1 MGNSDK
7 TDKPAEDKIEAEAPK
22 IDEIH
27 DAVIIEDIP
36 PEGDTPA
43 DSDADVERD
52 NSVEADARDEEISES
67 EQADEALDPETDVDD
82 ETSDLQEGS
91 DDASDS
97 ASEEIV
103 EETSAQAPAPVAT
116 SGDEP
121 RKGGFVPLLI
131 GGVIAGAIG
140 FGVAVY
146 FGDQLGLGANY
157 DEDLAV
163 LRQQIGDQDDLIA
176 KLQSNQAKIGET
188 ANAAR
193 ESASGVAGL
202 SETANAL
209 GARVEEVADQVATLT
224 QRLTDIEK
232 RPLNEGLSAAA
243 IAAYERE
250 VEELKELVAAQKAE
264 AAELKDNAALSAQ
277 AALARSAVTRIVAAL
292 DSGASYR
299 AAIVDYGSATGK
311 TVPDVLEAHADDGV
325 ITMAALLDAYPD
337 HARAALAQARAEKV
351 DEGKGNKLG
360 EFLKSHLGA
369 RSVEPK
375 EGTDT
380 DAILSRVE
388 AAMREG
394 RLADGLAELD
404 TLAEGPKSVMAEWRA
419 SAEIR
424 LAATTAAEELAQS
437 LNSN

>member
-36 PEGDTPA
+36 PEGVDLPDEETDAGVEDDAPVEMDEPSDDSGDNVADPDT
-43 DSDADVERD
+43 EIEEE
-52 NSVEADARDEEISES
+52 SVEEPAE
-67 EQADEALDPETDVDD
+67 DV
-82 ETSDLQEGS
+82 S
-91 DDASDS
+91 
-97 ASEEIV
+97 V
-103 EETSAQAPAPVAT
+103 PVSNT
-116 SGDEP
+116 PTTPVDEP
-121 RKGGFVPLLI
+121 RKGGVVPLVI

-157 DEDLAV
+157 DEDLAS

-188 ANAAR
+188 ANAAH
-193 ESASGVAGL
+193 EATLGVAGL
-202 SETANAL
+202 NETANAL
-209 GARVEEVADQVATLT
+209 GARVEKVAGQVATLN